1 MSTGLRFTLE
11 VDGLPPDAFAVVSFH
26 LNQSLSSLFSLDL
39 SLVSQ
44 QFLSLAFAQ
53 VLDKMAYLTIWQG
66 DEVQRRVKG
75 VVTWFE
81 LGENDK
87 NQMLY
92 SMKVHPPL
100 WRAGLRQNFRIFQN
114 EDIKSILGTMLQEN
128 GVTEWSPLFSEPHP
142 SREFCVQYGETDY
155 DFLCR
160 MAAEEGI
167 FFYEEHAY
175 KSTDQSLVLCDTVR
189 HLPESFEI
197 PWNPNTRTEVST
209 LCISQ
214 FRYSAQIRPS
224 SVVTKDYTFKRPGWA
239 GRFEQEGQHQD
250 YHLFYEYD
258 AADRIIR
265 WSDNDQTW
273 SRFTYDEQGRCVNVT
288 GAEGYY
294 NATLD
299 YGDGCTTVT
308 DGKGTH
314 RYYYDPDGNILRE
327 EAPDGSTTTYEWDEF
342 HHLLARHSPAGRVE
356 KFEYNAAL
364 GQLSRYTAAD
374 GAEWLY
380 RYDERGLLSNITD
393 PAGQTWTQQCDER
406 GLPVSLVSPQGEE
419 TRLAYTAQ
427 GLLSGIFRQDE
438 RRLGIEY
445 DHHNRPETLTDVM
458 GREHH
463 TEYSGHDLPVKMRG
477 PGGQSVRL
485 QWQQHHKLS
494 GIERA
499 GTGAEG
505 FRYDRHGN
513 LLAYTDGNG
522 VVWTMEY
529 GPFDLPVARTDG
541 EGHRWQYRYDKDT
554 LQLTEV
560 INPQG
565 ESYRYILDNCGRV
578 TEERDWG
585 GVVWRYRYD
594 ADGLCT
600 ARVNGLEETILY
612 SRDAAGRLAEV
623 ITPEGKT
630 QYAYD
635 KSGRLTGIFSPDGI
649 SQRTGYDERGRVNV
663 TTQGRRAIEYH
674 HPDEHTVIRCILPPE
689 DERDRHPDESLLK
702 TTYRYNAAGELTEII
717 LPGDETLT
725 FSRDE
730 AGREVLRHSN
740 RGFACE
746 QGWNA
751 AGQPVS
757 QRAGF
762 FPAEATWGGLVPSL
776 VREYRYDSA
785 GNVSGVTSR
794 EDYGRETRR
803 EYRLDRN
810 GQVTAV
816 TASGTGLG
824 YGEGDESYGYD
835 SCGYLKAQSAGRHR
849 ISEETD
855 QYAGGHRLKQAGNTQ
870 YDYDAAGR
878 MVSRTKHRD
887 GYRPETERFRWDSL
901 DQLTGYCSA
910 QGEQWEYRYDASG
923 RRTEKRCDRKKI
935 RFTYLWDGDSIAEI
949 REYRDDKLY
958 SVRHLV
964 FNGFELI
971 SQQFSRVRQPH
982 PSVAPLW
989 VTRTNH
995 AVSDLTGRPLMLFNS
1010 EGKTVW
1016 RPGQTSLWGLALSLP
1031 ADTGYP
1037 DPRGELDPEADPGL
1051 LYAGQWQDAESG
1063 LCYNRFRYYEPE
1075 TGMYLVSDP
1084 LGLLGGEQTYRYVP
1098 NPCGWVDP
1106 LGLAASSKISSLMDY
1121 IGDGRR
1127 VSGHTG
1133 FLDGVR
1139 LSRSQI
1145 NNIAKEM
1152 EKLGIKVIRKADKYL
1167 PPNARAAFDYGLRNI
1182 YLRKNATLYEV
1193 YHEVIHAKQFAKIG
1207 REAYEALGR
1216 LSREEHVLNE
1226 ILKSKNL
1233 FNEAKIAH
1241 AIKYVEGLREKFM
1254 MGLTN

>member
-1 MSTGLRFTLE
+1 
-11 VDGLPPDAFAVVSFH
+11 
-26 LNQSLSSLFSLDL
+26 
-39 SLVSQ
+39 
-44 QFLSLAFAQ
+44 
-53 VLDKMAYLTIWQG
+53 
-66 DEVQRRVKG
+66 
-75 VVTWFE
+75 
-81 LGENDK
+81 
-87 NQMLY
+87 
-92 SMKVHPPL
+92 
-100 WRAGLRQNFRIFQN
+100 
-114 EDIKSILGTMLQEN
+114 
-128 GVTEWSPLFSEPHP
+128 
-142 SREFCVQYGETDY
+142 
-155 DFLCR
+155 
-160 MAAEEGI
+160 
-167 FFYEEHAY
+167 
-175 KSTDQSLVLCDTVR
+175 
-189 HLPESFEI
+189 
-197 PWNPNTRTEVST
+197 
-209 LCISQ
+209 
-214 FRYSAQIRPS
+214 
-224 SVVTKDYTFKRPGWA
+224 
-239 GRFEQEGQHQD
+239 
-250 YHLFYEYD
+250 
-258 AADRIIR
+258 
-265 WSDNDQTW
+265 
-273 SRFTYDEQGRCVNVT
+273 
-288 GAEGYY
+288 
-294 NATLD
+294 
-299 YGDGCTTVT
+299 
-308 DGKGTH
+308 
-314 RYYYDPDGNILRE
+314 
-327 EAPDGSTTTYEWDEF
+327 
-342 HHLLARHSPAGRVE
+342 
-356 KFEYNAAL
+356 
-364 GQLSRYTAAD
+364 
-374 GAEWLY
+374 
-380 RYDERGLLSNITD
+380 
-393 PAGQTWTQQCDER
+393 
-406 GLPVSLVSPQGEE
+406 
-419 TRLAYTAQ
+419 
-427 GLLSGIFRQDE
+427 
-438 RRLGIEY
+438 
-445 DHHNRPETLTDVM
+445 M

-565 ESYRYILDNCGRV
+565 ESYLYVLDNCGRV

-612 SRDAAGRLAEV
+612 SRDAAGRLAE
-623 ITPEGKT
+623 IISPEGKT

-635 KSGRLTGIFSPDGI
+635 KSGRLTGIFSPDGT

-674 HPDEHTVIRCILPPE
+674 YPDEHTVIRCILPPE

-702 TTYRYNAAGELTEII
+702 TTYRYNAAGELAEVI

-751 AGQPVS
+751 AGQLTS
-757 QRAGF
+757 QRAGL
-762 FPAEATWGGLVPSL
+762 FPAEATWGGLLPSL

-835 SCGYLKAQSAGRHR
+835 SCGYLKAQSAGWHR

-887 GYRPETERFRWDSL
+887 GYRPETERFRWDSR

-910 QGEQWEYRYDASG
+910 QGELWEYRYDASG
-923 RRTEKRCDRKKI
+923 RRTEKCCRQKAI
-935 RFTYLWDGDSIAEI
+935 RITYLWDGDSIAEI

-1031 ADTGYP
+1031 ADTDYP
-1037 DPRGELDPEADPGL
+1037 DPRGERDAEADPGL

-1084 LGLLGGEQTYRYVP
+1084 LGLQGGEQTYRYVP

-1145 NNIAKEM
+1145 NNITKEM

-1233 FNEAKIAH
+1233 FNEAEIAH

-1254 MGLTN
+1254 MGLIN